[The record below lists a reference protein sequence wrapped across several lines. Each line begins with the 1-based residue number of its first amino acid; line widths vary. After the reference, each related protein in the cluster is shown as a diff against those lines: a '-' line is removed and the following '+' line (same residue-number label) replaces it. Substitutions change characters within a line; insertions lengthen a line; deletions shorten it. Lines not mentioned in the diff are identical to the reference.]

1 MTDNSVILEGKNLAK
16 LISEAEVHFNT
27 NKNSINIEM
36 LEEKK
41 SLFGSY
47 YKIKATYEYN
57 VESTNIERIINSIE
71 DVLTLSDANIDSIE
85 ENAADNELD
94 QSEEGTDCKY
104 EVTTSTDAMEAYI
117 IVYPPVR
124 GKEIQKEDIY
134 DALKEKNIRSGILH
148 DAVDKLAE
156 LKQYNNSVLIA
167 KGRPPVN
174 GIDASIKY
182 HFDVSKDNK
191 VFIED
196 DGKIDYKE
204 LSLIS
209 NVSEGDILVT
219 MTPASTG
226 TNGEN
231 VFGEEIQAKD
241 GKKVNMPKG
250 KNVTLSEDE
259 MQLIS
264 MIKGEAK
271 VVDGKVS
278 VFPIFTVDGN
288 VDNST
293 GNIRFVGKVVVKG
306 NVITGFSIEAEE
318 DVEVYGFVEGA
329 KIHSKGSIVLHRGI
343 QGMNKGELVCDGDL
357 IAKFIENSKVY
368 AKGNIKTDAIMH
380 SIIFCG
386 KKLEVKG
393 KKGLLVGGEIKV
405 SEEIIAKTVGSP
417 MATATEIEVG
427 INPDVRKKYD
437 DFKVEYDIC
446 SDNLIKLSQ
455 VVDLL
460 TKLSK
465 KAELADDKRALLN
478 KSIILKLQT
487 QSKLEGLKKEIQE
500 LETYIEDISKGKVK
514 VESIVYP
521 GTKITIGS
529 SSIFIRDQIQFVTFY
544 RAFGEVKIGS
554 FES

>member
-1 MTDNSVILEGKNLAK
+1 
-16 LISEAEVHFNT
+16 
-27 NKNSINIEM
+27 
-36 LEEKK
+36 
-41 SLFGSY
+41 
-47 YKIKATYEYN
+47 
-57 VESTNIERIINSIE
+57 
-71 DVLTLSDANIDSIE
+71 
-85 ENAADNELD
+85 
-94 QSEEGTDCKY
+94 
-104 EVTTSTDAMEAYI
+104 
-117 IVYPPVR
+117 
-124 GKEIQKEDIY
+124 
-134 DALKEKNIRSGILH
+134 
-148 DAVDKLAE
+148 
-156 LKQYNNSVLIA
+156 
-167 KGRPPVN
+167 
-174 GIDASIKY
+174 
-182 HFDVSKDNK
+182 
-191 VFIED
+191 
-196 DGKIDYKE
+196 
-204 LSLIS
+204 
-209 NVSEGDILVT
+209 
-219 MTPASTG
+219 
-226 TNGEN
+226 
-231 VFGEEIQAKD
+231 
-241 GKKVNMPKG
+241 
-250 KNVTLSEDE
+250 DE

-278 VFPIFTVDGN
+278 VFPIYTVDGN

-306 NVITGFSIEAEE
+306 NVITGFTVEAEE
-318 DVEVYGFVEGA
+318 DVEVFGFVEGA
-329 KIHSKGSIVLHRGI
+329 KIFSKGSIILHRGI
-343 QGMNKGELVCDGDL
+343 QGMNKGELICNGDL

-368 AKGNIKTDAIMH
+368 AKGDIKTDAIMH
-380 SIIFCG
+380 STVFCG

-465 KAELADDKRALLN
+465 KAELTDDKRALLN